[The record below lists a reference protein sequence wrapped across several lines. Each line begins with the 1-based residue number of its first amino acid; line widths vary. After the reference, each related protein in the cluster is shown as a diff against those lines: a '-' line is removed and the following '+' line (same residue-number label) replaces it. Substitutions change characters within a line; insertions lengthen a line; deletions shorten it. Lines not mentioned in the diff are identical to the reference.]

1 MPFFS
6 SLASLFGRV
15 ALVVGPL
22 SNTGSSD
29 VFVVNYDPSGTPL
42 WARRL
47 GGTLGDVGN
56 SVSVDSSG
64 NVIVVGTYASSPLN
78 IYAADGTTVSFTLSQ
93 VGNGDTFVVKYNS
106 GGTPLWARKIGGTG
120 DDRAQSVSVDSSGNI
135 VVAGQY
141 DSTTLN
147 IYAADGTTV
156 SFTLTP
162 NGGTDGFVVKYDS
175 SGTPVWARKIAGTG
189 TDAARTFI
197 DIAQSV
203 TIDSS
208 GNVIVCGNY
217 NSVQL
222 NIYAANGTTVAFQLA
237 NTGSDDIFVVK
248 YDSSGTFIWAR
259 RIGGTDSDLGNSVS
273 VDSSGNIVVAG
284 SYASSPVNIYAAN
297 GTTVSFSFTNSGVG
311 DFFIVKYDS
320 NGTPLWAR
328 KAASTNFDSVSSVS
342 IDSSGNVIVFGR
354 YSAALQIYAADGTT
368 ITSSLSGAGGFVLKY
383 DSSGTFIWARR
394 LGAVTVSS
402 RSVTTDS
409 SGNVIAG
416 GGYASSSLSMYAAN
430 GSTVSFTLTNTG
442 SNDTFVVKYDS
453 SGTPLWA
460 KRMTGTLSDQANS
473 VTIDSSGNI
482 VVAGNYLSTSL
493 NFY

>member
-6 SLASLFGRV
+6 SLASLLGRV

-47 GGTLGDVGN
+47 GGTLGDAGN

-78 IYAADGTTVSFTLSQ
+78 IYAANGSTVLFTLNNS
-93 VGNGDTFVVKYNS
+93 GSRNTFIVKYDS
-106 GGTPLWARKIGGTG
+106 SGTPLWARKIGGTG
-120 DDRAQSVSVDSSGNI
+120 TDQANSVTIDSSGNVI
-135 VVAGQY
+135 VTGEY

-147 IYAADGTTV
+147 IFAADGTTV
-156 SFTLTP
+156 SFTLALV
-162 NGGTDGFVVKYDS
+162 GSTDAFVVKYNS
-175 SGTPVWARKIAGTG
+175 SGTPLWARKIAGTG
-189 TDAARTFI
+189 TDAARTFN

-203 TIDSS
+203 TTDSS

-259 RIGGTDSDLGNSVS
+259 RIGGTNSDVAGSVS
-273 VDSSGNIVVAG
+273 VDSSGNIVVVG
-284 SYASSPVNIYAAN
+284 SYDSSPVNIYAAN

-311 DFFIVKYDS
+311 DFFIVKYDAS
-320 NGTPLWAR
+320 GTPLWAR
-328 KAASTNFDSVSSVS
+328 KAASTGFDSVSSVS

-354 YSAALQIYAADGTT
+354 YSATLQIYAADGTT

-383 DSSGTFIWARR
+383 NSSGTFIWARR
-394 LGAVTVSS
+394 IGVVSISS

-409 SGNVIAG
+409 SGNVIVTG
-416 GGYASSSLSMYAAN
+416 NYASSLLSVYAAN
-430 GSTVSFTLTNTG
+430 GSTVSFTLPNTA
-442 SNDTFVVKYDS
+442 NTDAFVVKYDS

-460 KRMTGTLSDQANS
+460 RRLAGTLSDEAKS
-473 VTIDSSGNI
+473 VSINSSGNI
-482 VVAGNYLSTSL
+482 VVTGQYSSTSL
-493 NFY
+493 SFS